1 MSGSCPVSAHVCQET
16 AWERDE
22 LRAKVERLR
31 AGINALA
38 TAGARGI
45 DLTPTTCGTVTPQWA
60 YDYLATLDGA
70 WRDHVRAL
78 LNPTEGENR

>member
-1 MSGSCPVSAHVCQET
+1 MSATQRPDAEPPVAQR
-16 AWERDE
+16 AERAE
-22 LRAKVERLR
+22 VERLR
-31 AGINALA
+31 AGLEALA

-45 DLTPTTCGTVTPQWA
+45 DLTPTTCGTFTPQWV

-78 LNPTEGENR
+78 LNPTEGDRDE